1 MTNETITAV
10 KGIRVGHA
18 TNRRARTG
26 CTVLLCMAGAAA
38 GVDVRGFAPGTRE
51 TDAIRPGRRV
61 GQAHGI
67 LLTGGSAFG
76 LDAASGVMR
85 FLEEHDAGFGTAHGV
100 VPIVPA
106 AVIYDLGVGDPRV
119 RPDKA
124 MGYRACKAAT
134 DAPVPTGRVGAGTGA
149 TVGKG
154 PGLRAA
160 EGGIGSACAKLP
172 NGVAVGALVVVNA
185 VGNVVDPAT
194 GKTVAGARDGK
205 SGRFVDVTP
214 SLRHGHAPRSPG
226 TNTTIGVIATDAALS
241 PVEANMVAAMAHDGI
256 ARAIRPSHTL
266 YDGDT
271 LFALSTGKRRA
282 DVNAVGILAAEV
294 VAQAILNAVGNT
306 GSQPERSTTQQLLR
320 RLKART
326 PFRPTLS
333 PAQIIREERDKR

>member
-1 MTNETITAV
+1 MKNGTITAV
-10 KGIRVGHA
+10 KGIQVGHA
-18 TNRRARTG
+18 TNLRARTG
-26 CTVLLCMAGAAA
+26 CTVVLCMAGAAA

-51 TDAIRPGRRV
+51 TDAVRPGRRV

-85 FLEEHDAGFGTAHGV
+85 FLEERGAGFVTAHGV
-100 VPIVPA
+100 VPIVPG

-134 DAPVPTGRVGAGTGA
+134 DGPVPTGRVGAGAGA
-149 TVGKG
+149 TVGKA
-154 PGLRAA
+154 PGLRPAD
-160 EGGIGSACAKLP
+160 GGIGTACATLP
-172 NGVAVGALVVVNA
+172 GGASVGALVVVNA

-194 GKTVAGARDGK
+194 GETVAGARDET
-205 SGRFVDVTP
+205 SGQWVDVTP
-214 SLRHGHAPRSPG
+214 SLRKGHTPRMPG

-241 PVEANMVAAMAHDGI
+241 SVEANMVAAMAHDGI

-294 VAQAILNAVGNT
+294 VAQAILHAVRNT

-326 PFRPTLS
+326 PFRPALS
-333 PAQIIREERDKR
+333 PAQILREERDKR

>member
-85 FLEEHDAGFGTAHGV
+85 FLEEHDAGFRTAHGV

-106 AVIYDLGVGDPRV
+106 AVIYDLGVGNPRT

-134 DAPVPTGRVGAGTGA
+134 EAPVPTGQVGAGTGA
-149 TVGKG
+149 TVGKA

-160 EGGIGSACAKLP
+160 DGGIGSACIRLP
-172 NGVAVGALVVVNA
+172 GGASVGALVVVNS

-194 GKTVAGARDGK
+194 GKTVAGARDEA
-205 SGRFVDVTP
+205 SGRMADVTP
-214 SLRHGHAPRSPG
+214 SLREGHPPRMPG

-241 PVEANMVAAMAHDGI
+241 SVEANTVAAMAHDGI

-271 LFALSTGKRRA
+271 LFALSTGKRRT
-282 DVNAVGILAAEV
+282 DVNAVGVVAAEV
-294 VAQAILNAVGNT
+294 VSQAILNAV
-306 GSQPERSTTQQLLR
+306 R
-320 RLKART
+320 R
-326 PFRPTLS
+326 
-333 PAQIIREERDKR
+333 

>member
-160 EGGIGSACAKLP
+160 EGGIGTACVRLP
-172 NGVAVGALVVVNA
+172 GGASVGALVVVNS

-194 GKTVAGARDGK
+194 GKTVAGARDEA
-205 SGRFVDVTP
+205 SGRMADVTP
-214 SLRHGHAPRSPG
+214 SLREGHPPRIPG
-226 TNTTIGVIATDAALS
+226 TNTTIGVIATDATLS
-241 PVEANMVAAMAHDGI
+241 SVEANTVAAMAHDGI

-282 DVNAVGILAAEV
+282 DVNAVGVVAAEV
-294 VAQAILNAVGNT
+294 VSQAILNAV
-306 GSQPERSTTQQLLR
+306 R
-320 RLKART
+320 R
-326 PFRPTLS
+326 
-333 PAQIIREERDKR
+333 

>member
-1 MTNETITAV
+1 
-10 KGIRVGHA
+10 
-18 TNRRARTG
+18 
-26 CTVLLCMAGAAA
+26 MAGAAA

-51 TDAIRPGRRV
+51 TDAVRPGRRV

-85 FLEEHDAGFGTAHGV
+85 FLEECGAGFATAHAV

-134 DAPVPTGRVGAGTGA
+134 DGPVPTGRVGAGTGA
-149 TVGKG
+149 TVGKA

-160 EGGIGSACAKLP
+160 DGGIGSACNRLP
-172 NGVAVGALVVVNA
+172 GGASVGALVVVNS

-194 GKTVAGARDGK
+194 GETVAGARDET
-205 SGRFVDVTP
+205 SGQWVDVTP
-214 SLRHGHAPRSPG
+214 SLRKGHAPRMTG

-241 PVEANMVAAMAHDGI
+241 SVEANMVAAMAHDGI

-271 LFALSTGKRRA
+271 LFALSTGKRKA

-294 VAQAILNAVGNT
+294 VAQAILHAVRNT

-326 PFRPTLS
+326 PFRPALS
-333 PAQIIREERDKR
+333 PAQILREERDKR